1 MKKRA
6 ALLLC
11 AAALMLT
18 LCSCGPAPVAV
29 DDGSA
34 YDGPTGGGYDYD
46 KGCGYTAP
54 EPGQSFSDYVKE
66 QDTELYESLFN

>member
-1 MKKRA
+1 M
-6 ALLLC
+6 
-11 AAALMLT
+11 
-18 LCSCGPAPVAV
+18 CGGSGVDAVQLRPGSVAV

-34 YDGPTGGGYDYD
+34 YDGPTGGGYDCD

-66 QDTELYESLFN
+66 QDPELYESLFN